1 VLAWFRERLAGR
13 ALLSVMLQ
21 YTPNRRSAGSEQEG
35 RAPSRRVNDAE
46 HRQVQGWLEEQGIEQ
61 GFIQEPEPDSDWLP
75 DFSRRNPFPP
85 GQARPVWHYADAR
98 LP

>member
-1 VLAWFRERLAGR
+1 VP
-13 ALLSVMLQ
+13 V
-21 YTPNRRSAGSEQEG
+21 
-35 RAPSRRVNDAE
+35 RRVSRE
-46 HRQVQGWLEEQGIEQ
+46 EYLQVQGWLEELGIEQ

-75 DFSRRNPFPP
+75 DFTRRNPFPP